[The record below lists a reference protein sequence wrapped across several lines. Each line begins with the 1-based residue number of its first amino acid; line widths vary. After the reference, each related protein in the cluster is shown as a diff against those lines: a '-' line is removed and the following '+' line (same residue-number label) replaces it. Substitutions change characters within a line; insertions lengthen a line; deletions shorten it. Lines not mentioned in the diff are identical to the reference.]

1 LREEYFEDY
10 CKITSNG
17 YHLILNEQSNMK
29 KKLWSI
35 LAILGFSTIMAH
47 AQQWTPEE
55 QLELF
60 GYCEKGIL
68 MKELGISE
76 ETANKIGQINY
87 WATLQKL
94 KIEANTNDTFATAN
108 EVNQEVLKKY
118 KALSITG
125 DRAKGLISRMNATG
139 CAITQIRHI
148 KTYDT
153 LTKVQLVAAYKS
165 KFRKKLMDQLGV
177 NGRQADMIID
187 AEAWKQ
193 KESLVVAQ
201 IAESDFN
208 RIRKAVLLNKEYNK
222 KLLLIDLTEQQKSQ
236 AVEFFIQNQL

>member
-1 LREEYFEDY
+1 
-10 CKITSNG
+10 
-17 YHLILNEQSNMK
+17 MK

-68 MKELGISE
+68 MKELSISE

-139 CAITQIRHI
+139 CAITQLRFI
-148 KTYDT
+148 KSYDT
-153 LTKVQLVAAYKS
+153 LTKAQLVTGYKA

-208 RIRKAVLLNKEYNK
+208 RIRKSVLLNKEYDK
-222 KLLLIDLTEQQKSQ
+222 KLVVIDLTDQQKSQ
-236 AVEFFIQNQL
+236 AVEYFIQNQL

>member
-1 LREEYFEDY
+1 
-10 CKITSNG
+10 
-17 YHLILNEQSNMK
+17 MK

>member
-1 LREEYFEDY
+1 
-10 CKITSNG
+10 
-17 YHLILNEQSNMK
+17 MK

-35 LAILGFSTIMAH
+35 LALFIFSSTTLS
-47 AQQWTPEE
+47 AQQWSPEE

-60 GYCEKGIL
+60 GYCEKGLL

-125 DRAKGLISRMNATG
+125 ERAKGLISRMSALG
-139 CAITQIRHI
+139 CAVTQL
-148 KTYDT
+148 KFNKSYDT
-153 LTKVQLVAAYKS
+153 LTKVQLVAAYKT
-165 KFRKKLMDQLGV
+165 KFRKKMIDQLGV
-177 NGRQADMIID
+177 NGRQADLIID
-187 AEAWKQ
+187 AEAWRQ
-193 KESLVVAQ
+193 KEAFTIAQ
-201 IAESDFN
+201 IAESNFN
-208 RIRKAVLLNKEYNK
+208 RIRKTVQLNKEFDK
-222 KLLLIDLTEQQKSQ
+222 KLVMIDLNEQQKSQ

>member
-1 LREEYFEDY
+1 
-10 CKITSNG
+10 
-17 YHLILNEQSNMK
+17 MK

-35 LAILGFSTIMAH
+35 LTFCLFSAAILN
-47 AQQWTPEE
+47 AQKWTPEE

-60 GYCEKGIL
+60 GYCEKGLL

-94 KIEANTNDTFATAN
+94 KIEANTNDTFVTAN

-125 DRAKGLISRMNATG
+125 EKAKGLISRMNAEG
-139 CAITQIRHI
+139 CAITQLSFN
-148 KTYDT
+148 KNYDT
-153 LTKVQLVAAYKS
+153 INKVQLVAAYKT
-165 KFRKKLMDQLGV
+165 KFRKKIIDQLGV
-177 NGRQADMIID
+177 NGRQSDLIID

-193 KESLVVAQ
+193 KESLIIAQ
-201 IAESDFN
+201 IPESDFN
-208 RIRKAVLLNKEYNK
+208 RIRKAVQLNKEYDK
-222 KLLLIDLTEQQKSQ
+222 KLILIDLTEQQRIQ
-236 AVEFFIQNQL
+236 AVEFFTQNQL

>member
-1 LREEYFEDY
+1 
-10 CKITSNG
+10 
-17 YHLILNEQSNMK
+17 MK
-29 KKLWSI
+29 KRFWSI
-35 LAILGFSTIMAH
+35 LAFLIFSATTIH
-47 AQQWTPEE
+47 AQQWSPEE

-60 GYCEKGIL
+60 GYCEKGLL

-94 KIEANTNDTFATAN
+94 KIEANTNDTFVTAN

-125 DRAKGLISRMNATG
+125 ERAKGLISRMSAAG
-139 CAITQIRHI
+139 CAVTQL
-148 KTYDT
+148 KFNKKYDT
-153 LTKVQLVAAYKS
+153 LTKVQLVAAYKT
-165 KFRKKLMDQLGV
+165 KFRKKIIDQLGV
-177 NGRQADMIID
+177 NGRQADLIID
-187 AEAWKQ
+187 AEAWKL
-193 KESLVVAQ
+193 KEALVVAQ

-208 RIRKAVLLNKEYNK
+208 RIRKTVQLNKEFDK
-222 KLLLIDLTEQQKSQ
+222 KLVMIDLNEQQKSQ

>member
-1 LREEYFEDY
+1 
-10 CKITSNG
+10 
-17 YHLILNEQSNMK
+17 MK
-29 KKLWSI
+29 KGVLFICFCSL
-35 LAILGFSTIMAH
+35 LAFSQLP
-47 AQQWTPEE
+47 AQTHQWTPEE

-60 GYCEKGIL
+60 GYCEKGLL

-94 KIEANTNDTFATAN
+94 KIEANTNDTFVTAN

-125 DRAKGLISRMNATG
+125 DRAKGLITRMNATG
-139 CAITQIRHI
+139 CAITELSYLKQ
-148 KTYDT
+148 YDT
-153 LTKVQLVAAYKS
+153 LTKAQLVTVYKT
-165 KFRKKLMDQLGV
+165 KFRKKIMDQLGV

-193 KESLVVAQ
+193 KEAFTVAQ
-201 IAESDFN
+201 IPTTDFN
-208 RIRKAVLLNKEYNK
+208 RIRKTVQLNNEFSK
-222 KLLLIDLTEQQKSQ
+222 KLVQIDLTEAQKEQ
-236 AVEFFIQNQL
+236 VVTFFIQNQ

>member
-1 LREEYFEDY
+1 
-10 CKITSNG
+10 
-17 YHLILNEQSNMK
+17 MK
-29 KKLWSI
+29 KKLWGFI
-35 LAILGFSTIMAH
+35 TMLGFSTLMAH

-139 CAITQIRHI
+139 CAVTQLRFN
-148 KTYDT
+148 KSYDT
-153 LTKVQLVAAYKS
+153 LTKVQLVTAYKT
-165 KFRKKLMDQLGV
+165 KFRKKLIDQLGV

-208 RIRKAVLLNKEYNK
+208 RIRKSVQLNKVHEK
-222 KLLLIDLTEQQKSQ
+222 KLALIDLTEQQKIQ

>member
-1 LREEYFEDY
+1 
-10 CKITSNG
+10 
-17 YHLILNEQSNMK
+17 MK

-35 LAILGFSTIMAH
+35 LALFIFSSTTLS
-47 AQQWTPEE
+47 AQQWSPEE

-60 GYCEKGIL
+60 GYCEKGLL

-94 KIEANTNDTFATAN
+94 KIEANTNDTFVTAN

-125 DRAKGLISRMNATG
+125 ERAKGLISRMSAPG
-139 CAITQIRHI
+139 CAITQL
-148 KTYDT
+148 KFNKNYDT
-153 LTKVQLVAAYKS
+153 LTKVQLVAAYKT
-165 KFRKKLMDQLGV
+165 KFRKKIIDQLGV
-177 NGRQADMIID
+177 NGRQADLIID

-193 KESLVVAQ
+193 KEALVVAQ
-201 IAESDFN
+201 IAETDFN
-208 RIRKAVLLNKEYNK
+208 RIRKTVQLNKEFDK
-222 KLLLIDLTEQQKSQ
+222 KLVMIDLNEQQKSQ

>member
-1 LREEYFEDY
+1 
-10 CKITSNG
+10 
-17 YHLILNEQSNMK
+17 MK
-29 KKLWSI
+29 KIIFSLYAFSI
-35 LAILGFSTIMAH
+35 LTIGIVN

-60 GYCEKGIL
+60 GYCEKELLI
-68 MKELGISE
+68 KELGISE
-76 ETANKIGQINY
+76 DAANKIGQINY

-125 DRAKGLISRMNATG
+125 DRAKGLINRMNATG
-139 CAITQIRHI
+139 CSITQLRYI
-148 KTYDT
+148 KSYDT
-153 LTKVQLVAAYKS
+153 LTKVQLITTYKT
-165 KFRKKLMDQLGV
+165 KFRKKIIDQLAV
-177 NGRQADMIID
+177 NGRQADLIIE

-193 KESLVVAQ
+193 KETFIVAQ

-208 RIRKAVLLNKEYNK
+208 RIRKTVLLNNEFSK
-222 KLLLIDLTEQQKSQ
+222 KLMMIDLTETQKEQ
-236 AVEFFIQNQL
+236 VVAFFIQNQ

>member
-1 LREEYFEDY
+1 
-10 CKITSNG
+10 
-17 YHLILNEQSNMK
+17 MK
-29 KKLWSI
+29 KI
-35 LAILGFSTIMAH
+35 IFSLYAFITLTIGIVN

-60 GYCEKGIL
+60 GYCEKGLL

-76 ETANKIGQINY
+76 DAANKIGQINY

-125 DRAKGLISRMNATG
+125 DRAKGLINRMNATG
-139 CAITQIRHI
+139 CAITQLRYI
-148 KTYDT
+148 KNYDT
-153 LTKVQLVAAYKS
+153 LTKVQLVATYKT
-165 KFRKKLMDQLGV
+165 KFRKKIIDQLGV

-193 KESLVVAQ
+193 KETFIIAQ

-208 RIRKAVLLNKEYNK
+208 RIRKTVQLNNEYHK
-222 KLLLIDLTEQQKSQ
+222 KLLMIDLTSQQIDQ
-236 AVEFFIQNQL
+236 AKEFFIQNQL